1 MKVFQIQCPSHS
13 PPPTECLFSA
23 APEVVRSYGWE
34 PTEVFDTIAAGWG
47 NVASLAISSSQL
59 IGVTYS
65 QSRYHEKLTAVLSW
79 FDLCPL

>member
-1 MKVFQIQCPSHS
+1 MYPLVYVLDDMA
-13 PPPTECLFSA
+13 ECLFSA

-34 PTEVFDTIAAGWG
+34 PTEVFDTIASGWG

-65 QSRYHEKLTAVLSW
+65 QSRLGSSILTGLDQGGSIE
-79 FDLCPL
+79 

>member
-1 MKVFQIQCPSHS
+1 MYPLVYVLDDMA
-13 PPPTECLFSA
+13 ECLFSA

-34 PTEVFDTIAAGWG
+34 PTEVFDTIASGWG

-65 QSRYHEKLTAVLSW
+65 QSRLESFCLNGIRSRGQ
-79 FDLCPL
+79 D